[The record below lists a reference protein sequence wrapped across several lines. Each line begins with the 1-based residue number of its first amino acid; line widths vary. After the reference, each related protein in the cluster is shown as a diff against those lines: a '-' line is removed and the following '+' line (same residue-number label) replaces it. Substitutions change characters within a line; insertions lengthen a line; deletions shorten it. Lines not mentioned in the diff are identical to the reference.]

1 MQIVNINQGPKVAYS
16 LNGNVL
22 TIGDLEIDLASRQK
36 NYEVT
41 IDISRTESGDIIE
54 GIGYAYVANII
65 IPPRIYTVEAETQ
78 TVAGAFTQKTKTPK
92 PFNPAKATIQLWAI
106 GE

>member
-1 MQIVNINQGPKVAYS
+1 MQIVNINNGPKVGYS
-16 LNGNVL
+16 LNGNIL

-36 NYEVT
+36 DFEVT
-41 IDISRTESGDIIE
+41 VDVSRTESGDIVE
-54 GIGYAYVANII
+54 GVGYAYVANII
-65 IPPRIYTVEAETQ
+65 IPPRSYTVESSQ
-78 TVAGAFTQKTKTPK
+78 TGSDAFTQKTKTPK